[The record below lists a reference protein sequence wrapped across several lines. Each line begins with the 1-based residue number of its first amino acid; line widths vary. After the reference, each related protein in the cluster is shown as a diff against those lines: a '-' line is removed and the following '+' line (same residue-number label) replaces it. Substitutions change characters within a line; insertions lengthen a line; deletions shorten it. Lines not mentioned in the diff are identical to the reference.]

1 MEINN
6 KPVENRIKAVL
17 AEKNKTSRWLAN
29 ELGKSENT
37 VSRWCSNKVQ
47 PPIQQL
53 QNIAVLLNVDVRSL
67 LKPTIE

>member
-53 QNIAVLLNVDVRSL
+53 QNIAVILNVDVRSL